1 MKEQYFTANLR
12 SKLTKKGNGM
22 GQRID
27 LTTGSITGKL
37 IKLAIPI
44 MGVSFIQTA
53 QFDRYDLDREDRE

>member
-1 MKEQYFTANLR
+1 
-12 SKLTKKGNGM
+12 M

-53 QFDRYDLDREDRE
+53 YSLIDMIWIGKIGSNAVAAVGTAGFFIV